1 MSVRTRVRGAATV
14 VIALMASLTARVADA
29 QTVGKVAIHV
39 GAGVAAQAA
48 DEFSPIGVH
57 LWTGAETVLDRRV
70 RVRLDMGI
78 HHFGYSPIER
88 PPCPRTQFCAPALT
102 SALQVVA
109 LTGVY
114 VWRDTTRARPWYGLA
129 GLGAYSALNGR
140 DGNSRIGLTAG
151 AGWSFGLEDRLSLE
165 ARVHLPYDANGYKTF
180 WPVTVGWK
188 L

>member
-1 MSVRTRVRGAATV
+1 M
-14 VIALMASLTARVADA
+14 TARSWLALGRAVLLVVSALATSRAAAA
-29 QTVGKVAIHV
+29 QTVGKVGIHV
-39 GAGVAAQAA
+39 GGGIAAQAA

-57 LWTGAETVLDRRV
+57 LWTGAETVLDRRL

-78 HHFGYSPIER
+78 HHFGYSPIDR
-88 PPCPRTQFCAPALT
+88 PPCPRTQFCAPVLT

-109 LTGVY
+109 LTGVHI
-114 VWRDTTRARPWYGLA
+114 WRDSTGARPWYGLA

-151 AGWSFGLEDRLSLE
+151 AGWSFGLHDRLSLE

>member
-1 MSVRTRVRGAATV
+1 MSLAAWLPGGGAALL
-14 VIALMASLTARVADA
+14 ALTLLTNRVAEA
-29 QTVGKVAIHV
+29 QTVGKVGIHV
-39 GAGVAAQAA
+39 GGGIAAQAA

-57 LWTGAETVLDRRV
+57 LWTGAETVLDRRM
-70 RVRLDMGI
+70 RVRLDAGI

-88 PPCPRTQFCAPALT
+88 PPCPRTQFCAPRLT

-151 AGWSFGLEDRLSLE
+151 AGWSFGLKDRLSLE
-165 ARVHLPYDANGYKTF
+165 ARVHLPYDANGYTAF
-180 WPVTVGWK
+180 WPLTVGWK